1 MFKIGIFCFDIK
13 IIVGQIQFKYFVDI
27 LLIYMFI
34 KKGIKIGI
42 SFWVIIEYYN
52 YNYYY
57 YIFIVLV
64 VFVFVVEIIFF
75 Y

>member
-1 MFKIGIFCFDIK
+1 
-13 IIVGQIQFKYFVDI
+13 
-27 LLIYMFI
+27 MFI

-42 SFWVIIEYYN
+42 CFWVIIEYYN

-64 VFVFVVEIIFF
+64 VFVFVVEIKKKLLNFKIILE
-75 Y
+75 